1 MVKRLLPLAV
11 MVLSTV
17 VMAGCARGTDTF
29 TSETAGVPTVV
40 FDDDPLRIIA
50 ATELRDLEAAVEQ
63 ASGELGFAIELEFPG
78 GTLENSERL
87 RQGDFD
93 ADVDATWFA
102 TNRYADLIG
111 ASDKLGQATRIAT
124 SPVALGV
131 TGDHARH
138 LGWTER
144 QPTWAEIGSAAA
156 SGQLTF
162 GMTDPSTSNSGFSAL
177 VSAATAYADTG
188 QALTLD
194 DIESEAPELRSFLS
208 GQTMTS
214 GSSGWLKDAF
224 LRDPN
229 RANALINYE
238 SVLHTLNAENNA
250 GLQVVVP
257 ADGVV
262 SADYPLT
269 PLATADAEANRQV
282 EALAKWMLDHPEHL
296 TNTFRRPVDPMAILP
311 PELTRAFV
319 IEQPFPGDRAVT
331 DALIAA
337 YHNELRVPGNTTFLL
352 DVSGSMA
359 GTRMELLR
367 STMREMI
374 SGEASSLTGDVSLRE
389 REEVTIIPFTSSP
402 GEPIAATVDEVG
414 GPQRQEL
421 LNGVATLQAEGG
433 SGIYDALLQAYD
445 EVEPGAFIPSIVL
458 MTDGEQTGGHTF
470 GDFQR
475 LYSEL
480 PTEKK
485 RIPVFV
491 ILYGEANI
499 TEMENLAGLTG
510 GKIFDAMNGH
520 LEDAF
525 AEIRAY
531 Q

>member
-1 MVKRLLPLAV
+1 MKRLLPLAA

-17 VMAGCARGTDTF
+17 FVAGCAQGTDTF
-29 TSETAGVPTVV
+29 TSETAGVPAVV
-40 FDDDPLRIIA
+40 LDDDPLRIVA
-50 ATELRDLEAAVEQ
+50 ATELRDLETVVEQ
-63 ASGELGFAIELEFPG
+63 AAGELGFAIELEFPG

-87 RQGDFD
+87 KQGDFD
-93 ADVDATWFA
+93 EDVDATWFA
-102 TNRYADLIG
+102 TNRYVDLIG
-111 ASDKLGQATRIAT
+111 ASGKLGEATKIAT

-131 TGDHARH
+131 SGDHARR
-138 LGWTER
+138 LGWVDR

-177 VSAATAYADTG
+177 VSVATAYAGTG
-188 QALTLD
+188 QALTLGD
-194 DIESEAPELRSFLS
+194 VDEVAPELRSFLS

-214 GSSGWLKDAF
+214 GSSGWLKDVF

-238 SVLHTLNAENNA
+238 SVLHTINAEDNA
-250 GLQVVVP
+250 GLRVVVP

-269 PLATADAEANRQV
+269 PLATADAETNQQV
-282 EALAKWMLDHPEHL
+282 EALADWMLDHPEHL
-296 TNTFRRPVDPMAILP
+296 TDTFRRPVDPMAILP
-311 PELTRAFV
+311 PELAQAFV

-331 DALIAA
+331 DALISA
-337 YHNELRVPGNTTFLL
+337 YNNDLRVPGDTTFVL

-367 STMREMI
+367 STMLEMI

-389 REEVTIIPFTSSP
+389 RENVTIIPFNFSP
-402 GEPIAATVDEVG
+402 GEPITATVDEVG

-421 LNGVATLQAEGG
+421 VDGVTALQAEGG
-433 SGIYDALLQAYD
+433 TGIYDALLRAY
-445 EVEPGAFIPSIVL
+445 EQVEPGASIPSIVL
-458 MTDGEQTGGHTF
+458 MTDGEQTSGLSFGH
-470 GDFQR
+470 FQR

-510 GKIFDAMNGH
+510 GKTFDAMNGG
-520 LEDAF
+520 LEEAF
-525 AEIRAY
+525 KEIRPY